1 VIFIC
6 VKNSISFTE
15 LCVDNDVEMI
25 AVEVKGMD
33 INMGGKL

>member
-15 LCVDNDVEMI
+15 LCVVDDVEMI
-25 AVEVKGMD
+25 TVEVKEMD